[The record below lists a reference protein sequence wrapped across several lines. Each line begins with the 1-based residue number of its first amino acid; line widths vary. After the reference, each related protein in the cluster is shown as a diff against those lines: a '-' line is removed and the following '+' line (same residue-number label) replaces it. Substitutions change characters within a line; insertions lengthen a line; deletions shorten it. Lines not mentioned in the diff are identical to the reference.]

1 MSRLVKIRL
10 SGAPDDVDA
19 VVDRLTAH
27 LDVADVS
34 APYPNRR
41 DDGVRRY
48 LTVVM
53 PEAPAAAPRPGGHD
67 R

>member
-10 SGAPDDVDA
+10 SGEAGDVAGVIDQIGA
-19 VVDRLTAH
+19 G

-41 DDGVRRY
+41 EDGVRRY
-48 LTVVM
+48 LTVVV
-53 PEAPAAAPRPGGHD
+53 PDTAPTGDPDGG
-67 R
+67 

>member
-10 SGAPDDVDA
+10 SGQSDDVAGVIDQI
-19 VVDRLTAH
+19 TAG

-41 DDGVRRY
+41 DPGVRRY
-48 LTVVM
+48 LTVVV
-53 PEAPAAAPRPGGHD
+53 PDTPDQSRP
-67 R
+67 